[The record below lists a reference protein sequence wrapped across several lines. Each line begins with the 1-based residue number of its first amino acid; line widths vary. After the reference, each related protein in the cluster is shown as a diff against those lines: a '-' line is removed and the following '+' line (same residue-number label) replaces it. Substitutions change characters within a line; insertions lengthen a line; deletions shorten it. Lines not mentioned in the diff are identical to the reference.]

1 MNMPKAIHQDL
12 KEDDSNLFLK
22 PHPYGNGGQQ
32 QQLQQQG
39 KKKANTEGQSNANG
53 PQKKAVFDPTSTEN
67 VLKCYIKYHK
77 ASIESVKKKSNEI
90 TEKML
95 KTNMAIAERNQENA
109 LLRKQLQNIEQKV
122 EELNKMSDALGQE
135 NRNLR
140 EKCTAVEEK
149 YVSLET
155 AYDKEFALLKAT
167 LAKQK
172 AELKQNNKL
181 LEELK
186 ALQLEKQQMVAR
198 LETMAQQ
205 KADEMAELQ
214 IKNAQLQLQISE
226 VEAAFEQYKLQ
237 SVEQHETVQ
246 AKLTAELQQQAA
258 ELTEQIEKSE
268 RREAD
273 LQATLAKL
281 NDVEKRGLKLQQ
293 INQQLTLEVSEVEKR
308 LNAEIEQQKLKIEE
322 LNSQIRKL
330 KSDEQRYQDEIEL
343 LEEAKEQLEGSK
355 AEAAALA
362 KCELSKV
369 ESHELKLKKNMEEL
383 QEEHLKITKALSAEN
398 AGLTQQL
405 ETLKQLYETK
415 MNSLE
420 EELHQKCAAHIDDQ
434 QQFAE
439 LERRKNAT
447 IAELTYKINQISTV
461 FGQPV
466 GTVGAMSNHQ
476 VGQKKTN
483 EATISMK
490 KNRFGYGNANTSRG
504 RPSPQETENV
514 FDKLKSSGN

>member
-1 MNMPKAIHQDL
+1 MNMPKAVRQDL

-32 QQLQQQG
+32 QQQG
-39 KKKANTEGQSNANG
+39 KKKANGEGHSNGNG
-53 PQKKAVFDPTSTEN
+53 SQKKAVFDPISTEN

-90 TEKML
+90 SEKML

-109 LLRKQLQNIEQKV
+109 LLRKQLHNIELKV

-135 NRNLR
+135 NSNLK

-155 AYDKEFALLKAT
+155 AYDKEFAHLKAT

-172 AELKQNNKL
+172 AELKQNDKL

-226 VEAAFEQYKLQ
+226 VEAAFEQYKLK
-237 SVEQHETVQ
+237 SVEQNEAVQ
-246 AKLTAELQQQAA
+246 AKLTVELQQQAA
-258 ELTEQIEKSE
+258 ELSKQIENSVK
-268 RREAD
+268 REAE
-273 LQATLAKL
+273 LQATLTTLK
-281 NDVEKRGLKLQQ
+281 DVEKRGLKLQQ
-293 INQQLTLEVSEVEKR
+293 LNQQLTLEVSEVETR
-308 LNAEIEQQKLKIEE
+308 LNAEIEQQKLKIED
-322 LNSQIRKL
+322 LNSQIQKL

-343 LEEAKEQLEGSK
+343 LEEAKEQLEASK
-355 AEAAALA
+355 EEAAALA
-362 KCELSKV
+362 KSELGKV

-405 ETLKQLYETK
+405 EALKQLYETK

-420 EELHQKCAAHIDDQ
+420 EELNQKCAAHIDDQ

-439 LERRKNAT
+439 LERQKNAT
-447 IAELTYKINQISTV
+447 IAELTYKINQISNV

-466 GTVGAMSNHQ
+466 GTVGAMSNHH

-490 KNRFGYGNANTSRG
+490 KNRFGYGNANTTIV
-504 RPSPQETENV
+504 RPSPQETDD
-514 FDKLKSSGN
+514 FDKLKNSGN